1 MSTRNVWLAHLRETP
16 PEVFFNLQEVGMI
29 QPNKVAPIIENS
41 DKAYID
47 PESIEVVVQIL
58 KDLKR
63 KVSET
68 EDLLAIMRLQQT
80 TE

>member
-1 MSTRNVWLAHLRETP
+1 MGNP
-16 PEVFFNLQEVGMI
+16 PEMLFNLQEVVMT
-29 QPNKVAPIIENS
+29 QPNKVIPITENLG
-41 DKAYID
+41 KAYID

-68 EDLLAIMRLQQT
+68 EDLLEMMRLQQT
-80 TE
+80 SE

>member
-1 MSTRNVWLAHLRETP
+1 MT
-16 PEVFFNLQEVGMI
+16 
-29 QPNKVAPIIENS
+29 QPNKVMPISEHLG
-41 DKAYID
+41 KAYID

-58 KDLKR
+58 NDLKQ

-68 EDLLAIMRLQQT
+68 EDLLEMMRLQQT

>member
-1 MSTRNVWLAHLRETP
+1 MTP
-16 PEVFFNLQEVGMI
+16 PE
-29 QPNKVAPIIENS
+29 KIIPLSKNP

-47 PESIEVVVQIL
+47 PESIEVVAQIL

-68 EDLLAIMRLQQT
+68 EDLLAMMRQQKA